1 MEKTGHTFGT
11 YFKRTTSPII
21 VLSLLREKTMYV
33 YELSSEMKER
43 SAGRYTISILYPVL
57 YRLDELGYVEKSN
70 TEIVDG
76 RARNYYRIT
85 ASGEKYLTECL
96 AEYNAMHKV
105 FCELLEDSDNRVKEK
120 K

>member
-1 MEKTGHTFGT
+1 MEETGHTFGT

-33 YELSSEMKER
+33 YELSTTMKKR
-43 SAGRYTISILYPVL
+43 SAGRYTVAILYPVL
-57 YRLDELGYVEKSN
+57 YRLEELGYVENSN

-85 ASGEKYLTECL
+85 ATGEKYLTECL
-96 AEYNAMHKV
+96 AEYRAMHEA
-105 FCELLEDSDNRVKEK
+105 FCELIEDSDKRVAK
-120 K
+120 KK